1 MSRLLARPRRYFA
14 LCDCMHCL
22 FRGMMLH
29 RLLVAAAA
37 AAVDV
42 DAAVRK
48 KIDLERARVR
58 ESRKERIN

>member
-1 MSRLLARPRRYFA
+1 
-14 LCDCMHCL
+14 
-22 FRGMMLH
+22 MMLH
-29 RLLVAAAA
+29 RLLVAAAAA

>member
-1 MSRLLARPRRYFA
+1 
-14 LCDCMHCL
+14 
-22 FRGMMLH
+22 MMLH